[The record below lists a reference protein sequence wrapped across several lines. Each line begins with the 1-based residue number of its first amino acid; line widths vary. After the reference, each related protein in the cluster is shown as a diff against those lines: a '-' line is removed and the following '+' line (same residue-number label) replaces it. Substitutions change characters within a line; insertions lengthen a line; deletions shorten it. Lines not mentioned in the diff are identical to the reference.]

1 MFRLRQPSKEP
12 LWREEFS
19 IFTADERYVS
29 RRQMTKFLTLTS
41 LSMFVG
47 NLWLLARSVFA
58 KERPPY
64 PAVRIA
70 KAGEIPVGGVKLFQY
85 AEDQCIL
92 VRTGEASYAAYSQK
106 CTHLSC
112 AVYYAKEN
120 NRLEC
125 PCHEGYFSVRDGSVL
140 QGPPTRPLP
149 KVTLELR
156 GSDVLAVGMTTGS
169 EPGT

>member
-1 MFRLRQPSKEP
+1 MPASQQTNKEP

-47 NLWLLARSVFA
+47 NLWLLARSVFSKHDVA
-58 KERPPY
+58 Y
-64 PAVRIA
+64 PATTVA

-85 AEDQCIL
+85 SNEQCIL
-92 VRTGEASYAAYSQK
+92 VRIGESSYAAYSQK

-112 AVYYAKEN
+112 AVYYAKEK

-125 PCHEGYFSVRDGSVL
+125 PCHEGYFSVQDGSVL
-140 QGPPTRPLP
+140 GGPPTRPLP
-149 KVTLELR
+149 KVTIEQHGADL
-156 GSDVLAVGMTTGS
+156 VAVGMAGG
-169 EPGT
+169 EG